1 MGMGVRRMYGKKIIY
16 RNILNIKKL
25 TVMKIRIKRLFIVVL
40 CLGLTAASNYAL
52 AQPAFTALAA
62 TGYNQDVI
70 AESGN
75 GALSATTS
83 PVDGSNNV
91 LYSKNFA
98 TVNNLQQYSWVPM
111 GGLPDNGK
119 VSTGRYNFQLASYSG
134 NNALLLTDLT
144 GSVPGAVKSGT
155 LTLTTPTV
163 FTWLSVLAFS
173 TEGSSTLTVTF
184 NFADGSSATS
194 PNQTLN
200 DWYGSGTVVI
210 GGMGRT
216 PMTSPTLPGTGND
229 TYSYQTHAYGWNI
242 MVPCASQGKT
252 VKSVTFNY
260 IGGGNGTHPALVLGL
275 ASYGAYTI
283 PDFTTAM
290 LPSRC
295 GNNNWTLSVTNQGG
309 GTSPFKYSWSTTP
322 GQTTNIIAGLSAG
335 SYTCTVTDSNG
346 CTFPFSGTVTKVVA
360 GTLTAAAS
368 PASVCEGSS
377 TTLTVSSSSSNPSLF
392 TWTPNS
398 QTGNS
403 VTVSPTAT
411 TTYTVT
417 GKDFYGCTSST
428 TVAVTVNAIPA
439 ASFSVNPQPSCT
451 NTAQT
456 VTFTGSAGSGAT
468 HNRNN
473 FAGAVVQSGSG
484 AGPYIIE
491 YGQPGT
497 YNGQLEVT
505 DKGCSSTYTGPVTVE
520 GTSVVPVVTVLAAT
534 SRSVTFG
541 WQPVPGATGYQVSVN
556 AGPYIDPSSG
566 GTGPTHTFAGLHPQ
580 QTVNIMVIAL

>member
-25 TVMKIRIKRLFIVVL
+25 TVMKMRIKGQFVFITF
-40 CLGLTAASNYAL
+40 LGLTAARNCVL

-70 AESGN
+70 AESGH

-83 PVDGSNNV
+83 PVEGSNNV

-98 TVNNLQQYSWVPM
+98 TVNNLQQCSWVPM

-163 FTWLSVLAFS
+163 FTWLSVLAFC
-173 TEGSSTLTVTF
+173 TEGSSTLAVTF

-194 PNQTLN
+194 PTQTLN

-260 IGGGNGTHPALVLGL
+260 IGGGNGTHRALVLGL

-283 PDFTTAM
+283 PDFTTDM
-290 LPSRC
+290 LPARC
-295 GNNNWTLSVTNQGG
+295 GHNNVTLSVTNQSG

-335 SYTCTVTDSNG
+335 AYTCTVTDTNG
-346 CTFPFSGTVTKVVA
+346 CTFPFSVTLTKVVA
-360 GTLTAAAS
+360 GTLAAAS
-368 PASVCEGSS
+368 SPPPGSGGKH
-377 TTLTVSSSSSNPSLF
+377 TTLSPHSRSSHPSLF
-392 TWTPNS
+392 SWHPNS
-398 QTGNS
+398 
-403 VTVSPTAT
+403 
-411 TTYTVT
+411 
-417 GKDFYGCTSST
+417 
-428 TVAVTVNAIPA
+428 
-439 ASFSVNPQPSCT
+439 
-451 NTAQT
+451 
-456 VTFTGSAGSGAT
+456 
-468 HNRNN
+468 
-473 FAGAVVQSGSG
+473 
-484 AGPYIIE
+484 
-491 YGQPGT
+491 
-497 YNGQLEVT
+497 
-505 DKGCSSTYTGPVTVE
+505 
-520 GTSVVPVVTVLAAT
+520 
-534 SRSVTFG
+534 
-541 WQPVPGATGYQVSVN
+541 
-556 AGPYIDPSSG
+556 
-566 GTGPTHTFAGLHPQ
+566 HT
-580 QTVNIMVIAL
+580 